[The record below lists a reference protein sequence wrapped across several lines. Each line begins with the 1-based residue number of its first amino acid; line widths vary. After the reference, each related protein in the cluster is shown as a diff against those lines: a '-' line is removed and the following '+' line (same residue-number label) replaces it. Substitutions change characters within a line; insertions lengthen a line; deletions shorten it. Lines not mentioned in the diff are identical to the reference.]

1 MNLYGSGLKAGWEFT
16 MYKENINNNRYNNP
30 AILAIFVVCSSIF
43 VYANSLSGEFIWDD
57 VEQIVENP
65 VIMDLH
71 NVPSFFTSDL
81 WKLIS
86 NPAVGS
92 NYYRPLFLLSLAT
105 DYSLWGLNPLGYH
118 ITNIILHAL
127 VSLLVYLIGR
137 KLLGNNI
144 SAFVAGLLFAVHPVH
159 VESVAWISGRTDPM
173 AAAFMLLSLYLYILF
188 SERKRV
194 IVLLL
199 SFTAYIFS
207 LLSKEMGI
215 TLPLLIVA
223 YEFSFNKNKPGE
235 SSLKSLWPIGVYV
248 LISAAYLYIRG
259 TILGDAVG
267 VNSSSSPL
275 HMRIYTSFGIIVDY
289 IRLIVLPINMKALYD
304 VPLRESFFDWKVLL
318 PLSLLL
324 SLLIVTYLLYKKDKM
339 AFFAS
344 IWFFITILPVSNIVP
359 LKPTMMAERYIYI
372 PSVGICLIAAYL
384 YLKLHTWSFLSKY
397 SKPALIIILATL
409 SMVTIHRGKLWS
421 NEKLFFEQSVKD
433 APGNAYAHHNLGDI
447 YRKNGN
453 MEKAI
458 EEWETAVLLYPLHP
472 EANNSLANIALMQGK
487 YHDAITRYRIA
498 LEGRPENSEAHYNL
512 GMAFEKLG
520 NMEEAAM
527 HYREFIRM
535 ASPKHKEVV
544 EELKRKI
551 KSYQ

>member
-16 MYKENINNNRYNNP
+16 MYKENINNKWHNNP
-30 AILAIFVVCSSIF
+30 AVMAFFVVCASIF
-43 VYANSLSGEFIWDD
+43 VYANSLPGEFIWDD
-57 VEQIVENP
+57 MEQIVENP

-81 WKLIS
+81 WRLIS
-86 NPAVGS
+86 NPAVES

-105 DYSLWGLNPLGYH
+105 DYSLWGLNPPGYH
-118 ITNIILHAL
+118 MTNIILHSL
-127 VSLLVYLIGR
+127 SSLLVFLIGR
-137 KLLGNNI
+137 KLLGSNI
-144 SAFVAGLLFAVHPVH
+144 SAFVGGMLFAVHPVH

-194 IVLLL
+194 ILLLL
-199 SFTAYIFS
+199 SLTAYIFS

-223 YEFSFNKNKPGE
+223 YEFSLNKNKPGE
-235 SSLKSLWPIGVYV
+235 SSLKSLWPIGGYV
-248 LISAAYLYIRG
+248 LISTAYLYIRG
-259 TILGDAVG
+259 NILGEAVG

-289 IRLIVLPINMKALYD
+289 LRIIILPINLKALYD
-304 VPLRESFFDWKVLL
+304 VPLRESFWDWKVLL

-324 SLLIVTYLLYKKDKM
+324 SLFIVTCLIYKRDKM

-384 YLKLHTWSFLSKY
+384 YLKLHTWSFRSNY
-397 SKPALIIILATL
+397 SKPVLIIILSAL
-409 SMVTIHRGKLWS
+409 SIITIHRGKLWS
-421 NEKLFFEQSVKD
+421 NEKIFFEQSVED

-447 YRKNGN
+447 YRKKGN

-458 EEWETAVLLYPLHP
+458 EEWKTAVLLYPLHP
-472 EANNSLANIALMQGK
+472 EANNSLANIALMQGN

-498 LEGRPENSEAHYNL
+498 LEGRPENSEAHFNL
-512 GMAFEKLG
+512 GMALERTG
-520 NMEEAAM
+520 NMDEAM
-527 HYREFIRM
+527 LHYKEFINT
-535 ASPKHKEVV
+535 ASPRHKELV
-544 EELKRKI
+544 EELNNRI
-551 KSYQ
+551 K